1 MRSHSKLFLKAL
13 NLKTKKAQVFFR
25 ENLVALYYFRS
36 FIYDFFHIIY
46 VNIKE
51 YVHNNNSGCEHSLK
65 SLVSPV

>member
-13 NLKTKKAQVFFR
+13 NLKRQKKKKDKVFFR

-65 SLVSPV
+65 